1 MRVCVVSAVR
11 SLYAVGVSGHILIHI
26 EYVCAV
32 SIKQRWVVYHWG
44 LRRCCWWYDVRCLFF
59 VKLTRRCELRP
70 RHERLLPPDR
80 LLRSGRPKERIR
92 SRTPALRFHGF
103 SSFPATRLYLLP
115 LQRQAQALLLGRVM
129 SSDNKTIT
137 ALLIPFLRCLCD

>member
-1 MRVCVVSAVR
+1 MVSAVR